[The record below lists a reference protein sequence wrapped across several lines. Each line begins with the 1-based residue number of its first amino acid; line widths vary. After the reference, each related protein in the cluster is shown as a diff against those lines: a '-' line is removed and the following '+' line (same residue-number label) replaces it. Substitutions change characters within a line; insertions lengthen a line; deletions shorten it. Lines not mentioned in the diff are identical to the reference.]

1 MEKVACIIPSRF
13 ASTRLPGKPLKFIAG
28 KTLIERVYKQA
39 IKAKIPQLCIVA
51 TDHKDIEKE
60 VLRFG
65 GKVIMTST
73 RHPTGTDR
81 LAEVARKYPDY
92 NIIVN
97 VQGDEA
103 CRHLCISQ
111 RVFIELCKYGTDSIG
126 KNRIS

>member
-92 NIIVN
+92 LSLIHI
-97 VQGDEA
+97 
-103 CRHLCISQ
+103 
-111 RVFIELCKYGTDSIG
+111 
-126 KNRIS
+126 